1 MKLGKNSKVDLIH
14 HVPLFASCTKKELA
28 QIASIADEIDLPEGK
43 VLMEQGEQGR
53 EFFVLIEGTVD
64 VIQDDRTVKSMG
76 PGEFFGE
83 IALVTK
89 VPRSATVKATSPL
102 RALVISDRAFRALLE
117 HSPEI
122 QLSVLQGPRRAR
134 RPDEPSI
141 ELCR

>member
-53 EFFVLIEGTVD
+53 EFFVLIEGNVD

-117 HSPEI
+117 RSPEI
-122 QLSVLQGPRRAR
+122 QLSVLKALAERVGQTSLP
-134 RPDEPSI
+134 
-141 ELCR
+141 